1 MFTHERGI
9 GIINFEIVFKE
20 ERNMGIL
27 REEMENKIIFQKLE
41 LLISEV

>member
-27 REEMENKIIFQKLE
+27 REEMENKIQKLE